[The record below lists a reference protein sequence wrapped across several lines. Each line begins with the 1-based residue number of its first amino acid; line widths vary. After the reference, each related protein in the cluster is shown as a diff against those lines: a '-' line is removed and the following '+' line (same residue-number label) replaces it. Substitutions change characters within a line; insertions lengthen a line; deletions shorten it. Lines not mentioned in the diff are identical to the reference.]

1 MASCTKMYKE
11 YNSKTYYWEI
21 LKIYLKILLIL
32 TLIYYS

>member
-1 MASCTKMYKE
+1 MYKE
-11 YNSKTYYWEI
+11 YKTTTYYWEI